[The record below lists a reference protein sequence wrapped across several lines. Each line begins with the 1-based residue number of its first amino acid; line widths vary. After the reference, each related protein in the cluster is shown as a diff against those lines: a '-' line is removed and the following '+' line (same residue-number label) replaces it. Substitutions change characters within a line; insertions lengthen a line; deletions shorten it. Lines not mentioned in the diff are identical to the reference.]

1 MTQVDF
7 SLLSELL
14 GNELVKLGF
23 FLLILFLF
31 YAGFVVAMLSL
42 FNCIS
47 DRVMQKRQVKVYLQQ
62 HRFEHFRSIPFLDG
76 SYAIVEDVGADS
88 APLVISYINNGLNAE
103 RICEILNCDY
113 LGEVYTPEKVTR
125 LFNCSIQ
132 RFEKDKK
139 VKTPENEG
147 ERS

>member
-1 MTQVDF
+1 MTQIDF

-14 GNELVKLGF
+14 GNELIKLGF

-31 YAGFVVAMLSL
+31 YAGFVVALLLL
-42 FNCIS
+42 FNYIS

-62 HRFEHFRSIPFLDG
+62 HRFDHFRSVPFLDG
-76 SYAIVEDVGADS
+76 NFAIVEDVGADS
-88 APLVISYINNGLNAE
+88 APYVIAYIKKGLNAD

-113 LGEVYTPEKVTR
+113 LGEVYTPQKVTR
-125 LFNCSIQ
+125 LFDCSTQ